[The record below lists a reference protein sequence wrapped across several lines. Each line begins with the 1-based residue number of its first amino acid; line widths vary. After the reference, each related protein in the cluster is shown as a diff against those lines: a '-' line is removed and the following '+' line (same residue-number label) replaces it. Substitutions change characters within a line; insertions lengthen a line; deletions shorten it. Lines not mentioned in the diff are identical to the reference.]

1 MSPLTLQRL
10 DTLNWV
16 LIYAG
21 MALGTLG
28 LFVGDGD
35 ARWSVGLLIAGA
47 VLLVLGV
54 GGILLR
60 SRRRDLK

>member
-1 MSPLTLQRL
+1 MTPLTLQRL
-10 DTLNWV
+10 DLANWV

-28 LFVGDGD
+28 LFVGDG
-35 ARWSVGLLIAGA
+35 AAGWSVGLLIAGA
-47 VLLVLGV
+47 LLLVLGV

-60 SRRRDLK
+60 ARHLNPK